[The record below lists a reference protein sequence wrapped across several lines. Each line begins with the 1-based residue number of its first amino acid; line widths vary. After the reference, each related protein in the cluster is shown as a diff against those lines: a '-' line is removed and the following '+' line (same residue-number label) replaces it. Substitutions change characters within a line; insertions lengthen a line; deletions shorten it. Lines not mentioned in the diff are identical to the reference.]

1 MGRGCPSRAQCPAPQ
16 ALVTNCPRPRDQ
28 NRGPRPEP
36 EGGLGSDLN
45 LAQRRASP
53 ADVTLDAPRP
63 APPRPPPASL
73 AFPPLDPLRPL
84 SCRSVSGVA
93 ARCLKGSAS
102 QLGPRGRQNDKG

>member
-63 APPRPPPASL
+63 APPPSCITSFPATGSL
-73 AFPPLDPLRPL
+73 AAFVMPVRLWCGRAL
-84 SCRSVSGVA
+84 S
-93 ARCLKGSAS
+93 
-102 QLGPRGRQNDKG
+102 